1 LSATIINLIFSSVAG
16 TVSLS
21 QFNTGDTNSTTYSV
35 IETLLKAFFSAA
47 SILVALNTGYIKVY
61 QIQERLEGTIQL
73 QQQWSHFGSLI
84 TSELQLPTPLR
95 KDALQIINKMKET
108 YHQLIR
114 DHVDINRNIL
124 EKVALRNG
132 VSPQQLTITDLFERV
147 IAEELNRIKAENGD
161 EESVIEFIDTD
172 DDGTSVYEQD
182 LPKTKARAKAQP
194 TLAAAAAANPSL
206 KRSSTNLFESKNTK
220 KLLNLDKKV
229 MNTRTQI
236 ANIVLNPRKPTS
248 KTTYDG
254 VMNELKSK
262 KQDLSYQTAVAIV
275 KKKESEETDSES
287 SSTLSFDY
295 DNEGNPEIKART
307 SKN

>member
-1 LSATIINLIFSSVAG
+1 M
-16 TVSLS
+16 
-21 QFNTGDTNSTTYSV
+21 
-35 IETLLKAFFSAA
+35 
-47 SILVALNTGYIKVY
+47 
-61 QIQERLEGTIQL
+61 EGTIQI
-73 QQQWSHFGSLI
+73 QQQWSHIGSLI
-84 TSELQLPTPLR
+84 TSEIQLPTPLR

-114 DHVDINRNIL
+114 DHVDINRDIL

-172 DDGTSVYEQD
+172 DDGGSVYEQD
-182 LPKTKARAKAQP
+182 LQPKTKAKAKAQP
-194 TLAAAAAANPSL
+194 NLAAAAAANPSL

-236 ANIVLNPRKPTS
+236 ANIVLNPRKPTTR
-248 KTTYDG
+248 TTYDG

-295 DNEGNPEIKART
+295 DNEGNPELKART